1 VTDIIVADKF
11 DQVVGVDTHA
21 RNHTYCVVHSRTG
34 AVVDTAMFPSSLPG
48 CQRALAWI
56 QRRAVGPTLAAVQG
70 TSSYGAGI
78 TARPGRRRV

>member
-34 AVVDTAMFPSSLPG
+34 AVVDTADAWLKAKPNERSAGSSSATSAAPPSAAYRSESLDSHP
-48 CQRALAWI
+48 
-56 QRRAVGPTLAAVQG
+56 
-70 TSSYGAGI
+70 
-78 TARPGRRRV
+78 